1 MVAGC
6 VSSSLIMT
14 ITFLPPGFAFLSKTL
29 FFVVLL
35 PCSAF
40 WALQSLL
47 LPTGL
52 ILPSWMF
59 FVVPLV
65 AQLIFAMLRNYFTSF
80 TIERD
85 AAAQGAIM
93 VPGVQGS
100 SISILRKMSDSFKN
114 GYPEET
120 FQKWSE
126 EYGHTFTFNFFS
138 EKQMFT
144 TEPEHIKALLATQFQ
159 DFEKGQ
165 SFYVAA
171 ESLLGAGIFN
181 SDGDIWKFHR
191 TMTRPLFNK
200 DRISDFD
207 NFERHALSTIS
218 QIKSRLR
225 EGYPVDFQDAVARF
239 TLDSATEYLF
249 GNDVNS
255 TSAGLPYP
263 AGSPLAGNPHFVN
276 HPSNTFVKAFAA
288 AQEESALRLQRGQ
301 YWPLFEFKTD
311 TVKPL
316 RQVVNEFVEPLLVEA
331 LSRKGEGK
339 MPVEDDKS
347 GKNIS
352 LLARLVEN
360 TNDTKIIRDELVNIL
375 VAGRD
380 TTASLLTFA
389 VYMMCEHPEMA
400 TRLRSE
406 IIEKVGTRAPTY
418 EDIRDMKYLRA
429 FLNET
434 LRLYPSVPS
443 NARSSKVATTLPNK
457 GLAPYY
463 VQKDTVVVYSVFLM
477 HRRTDLWGPDGR
489 VNNHITCYNLTDAY
503 LMLALEFDPDRFLD
517 GRLHKYLTP
526 NPYIFVPFNAGP
538 RICLGQQFAYNE
550 ASYYL
555 IRLLQTFSSFSLAMD
570 AQPAEAIPPESWTKT
585 PGTTKGRDKIMFGLH
600 LTMYAKGGMWVRMQE
615 AKDDA

>member
-1 MVAGC
+1 M
-6 VSSSLIMT
+6 SRT
-14 ITFLPPGFAFLSKTL
+14 
-29 FFVVLL
+29 
-35 PCSAF
+35 
-40 WALQSLL
+40 
-47 LPTGL
+47 
-52 ILPSWMF
+52 
-59 FVVPLV
+59 
-65 AQLIFAMLRNYFTSF
+65 YYTSF
-80 TIERD
+80 TVERD

-100 SISILRKMSDSFKN
+100 SMSILRKISDSFRN
-114 GYPEET
+114 GYPDEV

-126 EYGHTFTFNFFS
+126 EYGHTYTCNFFS

-159 DFEKGQ
+159 DFEKGHT
-165 SFYVAA
+165 FYLAA

-181 SDGDIWKFHR
+181 SDGKDLSFHR

-207 NFERHALSTIS
+207 NFERHAVSTIS

-263 AGSPLAGNPHFVN
+263 ARSTFAGNPHFIN
-276 HPSNTFVKAFAA
+276 HPSNTFVKAFDSCTRRADA
-288 AQEESALRLQRGQ
+288 
-301 YWPLFEFKTD
+301 
-311 TVKPL
+311 VKPL

-331 LSRKGEGK
+331 LKRKDQGK
-339 MPVEDDKS
+339 KSVEDDKS
-347 GKNIS
+347 DENLS

-360 TNDTKIIRDELVNIL
+360 TNDTKVIRDELVNIL

-389 VYMMCEHPEMA
+389 
-400 TRLRSE
+400 

-434 LRLYPSVPS
+434 LRLYPAVPINS
-443 NARSSKVATTLPNK
+443 RSSKVATTLPNK
-457 GLAPYY
+457 GTSTILCPEAYSVSASSSTSSICLNASMQYY
-463 VQKDTVVVYSVFLM
+463 RVAYSVFLM
-477 HRRTDLWGPDGR
+477 HRRTDLWGPD
-489 VNNHITCYNLTDAY
+489 
-503 LMLALEFDPDRFLD
+503 ALEFDPNRFLD
-517 GRLHKYLTP
+517 SRLHKYLTP

-570 AQPAEAIPPESWTKT
+570 AQPPEGIPPKSWTKA

-600 LTMYAKGGMWVRMQE
+600 LTMYAKGGMWVRMEE

>member
-1 MVAGC
+1 MV
-6 VSSSLIMT
+6 
-14 ITFLPPGFAFLSKTL
+14 
-29 FFVVLL
+29 
-35 PCSAF
+35 
-40 WALQSLL
+40 
-47 LPTGL
+47 
-52 ILPSWMF
+52 
-59 FVVPLV
+59 
-65 AQLIFAMLRNYFTSF
+65 RNYFIGF
-80 TIERD
+80 AVERD
-85 AAAQGAIM
+85 AAAQGAI
-93 VPGVQGS
+93 VTAS
-100 SISILRKMSDSFKN
+100 RN
-114 GYPEET
+114 GYPDEV

-126 EYGHTFTFNFFS
+126 EYGHTYTFNFFS

-159 DFEKGQ
+159 DFEKGHT
-165 SFYVAA
+165 FYVAA

-181 SDGDIWKFHR
+181 SEWFHR

-207 NFERHALSTIS
+207 NFERHAVSTIS

-301 YWPLFEFKTD
+301 YWPLFEFKAD
-311 TVKPL
+311 AVKPL

-331 LSRKGEGK
+331 LNRKDEGK
-339 MPVEDDKS
+339 KLMEDDKS
-347 GKNIS
+347 DENLS
-352 LLARLVEN
+352 LLTRLVEN
-360 TNDTKIIRDELVNIL
+360 TNDTKVIRDELVNIL

-434 LRLYPSVPS
+434 LRLYPSVPI

-457 GLAPYY
+457 GRALYY
-463 VQKDTVVVYSVFLM
+463 VRKDTAVSYSVFLM
-477 HRRTDLWGPDGR
+477 HRRTDLWGPD
-489 VNNHITCYNLTDAY
+489 
-503 LMLALEFDPDRFLD
+503 ALEFDPDRFLD

-555 IRLLQTFSSFSLAMD
+555 IRLLQTFSSFNLAMD
-570 AQPAEAIPPESWTKT
+570 AQPAEGIPPKSWTKA

-600 LTMYAKGGMWVRMQE
+600 LTMYAKGGMWVRMEE

>member
-1 MVAGC
+1 MVASC
-6 VSSSLIMT
+6 LSPSLVMT
-14 ITFLPPGFAFLSKTL
+14 IICLPPGFIFLFRAL

-35 PCSAF
+35 PCSTF

-47 LPTGL
+47 RTTGL
-52 ILPSWMF
+52 ILPSWCL
-59 FVVPLV
+59 FVVPLA
-65 AQLIFAMLRNYFTSF
+65 AQLLFAMLRNYYTSF
-80 TIERD
+80 TVERD
-85 AAAQGAIM
+85 AVAQGAVM

-100 SISILRKMSDSFKN
+100 SMSILRKMSDSFMN
-114 GYPEET
+114 GYPDEI

-126 EYGHTFTFNFFS
+126 EYGHTYTFNFFS

-159 DFEKGQ
+159 DFEKGHT
-165 SFYVAA
+165 FYVAA

-207 NFERHALSTIS
+207 NFERHAVSTIS

-263 AGSPLAGNPHFVN
+263 ARSPFAGNAHFVN

-288 AQEESALRLQRGQ
+288 AQEESALRMQRGQ
-301 YWPLFEFKTD
+301 YWPLFEFKAD
-311 TVKPL
+311 AVKPL

-331 LSRKGEGK
+331 LKRKDEGEK
-339 MPVEDDKS
+339 SVKDDNS
-347 GKNIS
+347 DENLS

-360 TNDTKIIRDELVNIL
+360 TDDTKVIRDELVNIL

-434 LRLYPSVPS
+434 LRLYPVVPDNS
-443 NARSSKVATTLPNK
+443 RYVVLLLTWASCNTDMYHISSSKVATTLPNK
-457 GLAPYY
+457 GRAPYY
-463 VQKDTVVVYSVFLM
+463 VQKDTMVAYSVFLM
-477 HRRTDLWGPDGR
+477 HRRTDLWGPD
-489 VNNHITCYNLTDAY
+489 
-503 LMLALEFDPDRFLD
+503 ALEFDPDRFLD

-526 NPYIFVPFNAGP
+526 NPFIFVPFNAGP

-570 AQPAEAIPPESWTKT
+570 AQPVEGIPPKSWTKT

-600 LTMYAKGGMWVRMQE
+600 LTMYAKGGLWVRMEE

>member
-1 MVAGC
+1 MA
-6 VSSSLIMT
+6 I
-14 ITFLPPGFAFLSKTL
+14 IYLPPGFAFLSRTI
-29 FFVVLL
+29 FFTVIF
-35 PCSAF
+35 PCSTL
-40 WALQSLL
+40 WALQNILRTS
-47 LPTGL
+47 GL
-52 ILPSWMF
+52 ILPSWIC
-59 FVVPLV
+59 FVVPLAV
-65 AQLIFAMLRNYFTSF
+65 QFVSAIVRNYLTSF
-80 TIERD
+80 TVERK

-93 VPGVQGS
+93 APSVRGTS
-100 SISILRKMSDSFKN
+100 LSILREMSHSFRD
-114 GYPEET
+114 GYPDEI

-126 EYGHTFTFNFFS
+126 EYGNTYSFNFFS
-138 EKQMFT
+138 DKQMFT
-144 TEPEHIKALLATQFQ
+144 TEPEHIKAILATQFQ
-159 DFEKGQ
+159 DFEKGRI
-165 SFYVAA
+165 FYVAE

-207 NFERHALSTIS
+207 NFERHASSTLS

-249 GNDVNS
+249 GKDVNS

-263 AGSPLAGNPHFVN
+263 AGSPLANNPHFVN
-276 HPSNTFVKAFAA
+276 HPSNVFVKAFAA
-288 AQEESALRLQRGQ
+288 AQEQSAVRLERGQ
-301 YWPLFEFKTD
+301 YWPLFEFSVD
-311 TVKPL
+311 AVKPL

-331 LSRKGEGK
+331 LNRKTK
-339 MPVEDDKS
+339 SDKLVENEKDSDE
-347 GKNIS
+347 NMS

-360 TNDTKIIRDELVNIL
+360 TDDTKVIRDELVNIL

-406 IIEKVGTRAPTY
+406 ILEKAGTRIPTY

-434 LRLYPSVPS
+434 LRLYPPVPINS
-443 NARSSKVATTLPNK
+443 RSSKVATTLPNQ
-457 GLAPYY
+457 GRAPYY
-463 VQKDTVVVYSVFLM
+463 VLKDTMVNYSVFLM
-477 HRRTDLWGPDGR
+477 HRRTDLWGPD
-489 VNNHITCYNLTDAY
+489 
-503 LMLALEFDPDRFLD
+503 ALKFDPDRFLD
-517 GRLHKYLTP
+517 ERLHKYLTP
-526 NPYIFVPFNAGP
+526 NPFIFVPFNAGP

-570 AQPAEAIPPESWTKT
+570 AQPAEGIPPKSWKMT

-600 LTMYAKGGMWVRMQE
+600 LTMYAKAGMWVRMEE
-615 AKDDA
+615 AKDDV

>member
-1 MVAGC
+1 
-6 VSSSLIMT
+6 MT
-14 ITFLPPGFAFLSKTL
+14 IIHLPPGFIFLSRTL

-35 PCSAF
+35 PCSTF
-40 WALQSLL
+40 WPFQILL
-47 LPTGL
+47 RTTGL
-52 ILPSWMF
+52 ILPSWIF
-59 FVVPLV
+59 FVVPLA
-65 AQLIFAMLRNYFTSF
+65 AQLFFAVVRNYYTSF
-80 TIERD
+80 TVERD

-100 SISILRKMSDSFKN
+100 SMSILRQMSDSFKN
-114 GYPEET
+114 GYPDEI

-126 EYGHTFTFNFFS
+126 EYGHTYTFNFFS
-138 EKQMFT
+138 DKQMFT
-144 TEPEHIKALLATQFQ
+144 TEPEHVKALLATQFQ
-159 DFEKGQ
+159 DFEKGHT
-165 SFYVAA
+165 FYGAE

-181 SDGDIWKFHR
+181 SDGEGLSFHR

-207 NFERHALSTIS
+207 NFERHAVSTIS

-239 TLDSATEYLF
+239 TLDSSTEYLF

-263 AGSPLAGNPHFVN
+263 AGSPFAGNAHFVN

-301 YWPLFEFKTD
+301 YWPLFEFKAD
-311 TVKPL
+311 AVKPL
-316 RQVVNEFVEPLLVEA
+316 RQVVNKFVEPLLVEA
-331 LSRKGEGK
+331 LRRKDEGK
-339 MPVEDDKS
+339 KLMEDDKS
-347 GKNIS
+347 DENLS

-360 TNDTKIIRDELVNIL
+360 TNDTKVIRDELVNIL

-380 TTASLLTFA
+380 TTASLLTFT

-434 LRLYPSVPS
+434 LRLYPVVT
-443 NARSSKVATTLPNK
+443 SKVATTLPNK
-457 GLAPYY
+457 GRAPCY
-463 VQKDTVVVYSVFLM
+463 VQKDTMVAYSVFLM
-477 HRRTDLWGPDGR
+477 HRRTDLWGPD
-489 VNNHITCYNLTDAY
+489 
-503 LMLALEFDPDRFLD
+503 ALEFDPDRFLD

-526 NPYIFVPFNAGP
+526 NPFIFVPFNAGP

-555 IRLLQTFSSFSLAMD
+555 IRLLQAFSSFSLAMD
-570 AQPAEAIPPESWTKT
+570 AQPAEGIPPKTWTKA

-600 LTMYAKGGMWVRMQE
+600 LTMYAKGGMWVRMEE